1 MADSWNS
8 AQAFPR
14 PSLGNRVDGRFP
26 LTSLRDCGNSVGQVS
41 GEGACGSLSTSL
53 PIARL
58 YKSQVYW
65 SCTLCKSSSLK
76 YPDDM
81 SMAFKRSFWK
91 HLGVP
96 FKEPVCQRQM
106 QVNGRAQGR
115 HWGPSP
121 SLPDSTLHNFL
132 VYEELILKRC
142 YEGPECLL
150 HLCFRGRSASSSLPF
165 PHTLMSCKRS

>member
-14 PSLGNRVDGRFP
+14 PSLGNRVDGGFP

-81 SMAFKRSFWK
+81 SMAFKRSF
-91 HLGVP
+91 
-96 FKEPVCQRQM
+96 
-106 QVNGRAQGR
+106 
-115 HWGPSP
+115 
-121 SLPDSTLHNFL
+121 
-132 VYEELILKRC
+132 
-142 YEGPECLL
+142 
-150 HLCFRGRSASSSLPF
+150 
-165 PHTLMSCKRS
+165 